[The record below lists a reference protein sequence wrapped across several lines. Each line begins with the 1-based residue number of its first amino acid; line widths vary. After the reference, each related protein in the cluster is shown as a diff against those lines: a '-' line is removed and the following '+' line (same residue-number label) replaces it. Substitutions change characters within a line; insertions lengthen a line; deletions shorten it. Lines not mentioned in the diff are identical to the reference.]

1 MDRRRAL
8 VASAASGGG
17 GGGEFYCELWRYSP
31 RDGGY
36 IYVRTATFIIPTQM
50 TWGDTIGLVDTEELF
65 GIFSYDIVPYI
76 TSIEETGISA
86 DYCPEDN
93 ITIDDNI
100 EVGKTYK
107 FLYG

>member
-1 MDRRRAL
+1 MRRRAL
-8 VASAASGGG
+8 LAASAASGG

-36 IYVRTATFIIPTQM
+36 IYVRTATFTIPTQM
-50 TWGDTIGLVDTEELF
+50 TWGDVEGLADTEELF
-65 GIFSYDIVPYI
+65 VIFFEGIVPCI
-76 TSIEETGISA
+76 TSIEEHAMFTN
-86 DYCPEDN
+86 YCPEDI